1 MALSSTSFK
10 KGRAKTGGRVAG
22 TPNKVDLKESTLR
35 AFDEVGGAEYL
46 KTIAAKYPNA
56 FLNFL
61 GRFVTRDIELSG
73 KEGADPVQFIIR
85 GISDKGNTN
94 TPT

>member
-1 MALSSTSFK
+1 MANPNWHKGMK
-10 KGRAKTGGRVAG
+10 KIGGRVAG

-73 KEGADPVQFIIR
+73 KDGADPVQFIIR

>member
-10 KGRAKTGGRVAG
+10 KGRAKTGGRTMG